1 MNVVRTT
8 HKILLAAVSVIA
20 VGAVV
25 IVATRKQTNTIS
37 ADQLPAELAFLTSLD
52 STPDHKTWTESRYP
66 YGRSGWTREY
76 DMLQFN
82 VCKLPQEIAREM
94 KQALTSERGWQ
105 IQFPDVGSY
114 NGSATRAINDKED
127 WRVDW
132 DSASPEM
139 AYTAVLVVNRSR
151 PLRSGP
157 SSLP

>member
-25 IVATRKQTNTIS
+25 IVASRQQTNTIS
-37 ADQLPAELAFLTSLD
+37 PDQLPAELAFLTSLD
-52 STPDHKTWTESRYP
+52 PTPDHKTWTESRYP
-66 YGRSGWTREY
+66 NGRLGWSREY

-82 VCKLPQEIAREM
+82 IRKLPEEIAREM

-105 IQFPDVGSY
+105 IQFPEVGSY

-139 AYTAVLVVNRSR
+139 AYTAVIVTDRSS
-151 PLRSGP
+151 PQRSGP
-157 SSLP
+157 STLP